1 MSDKTDEVARA
12 IAECQHV
19 DFFNF
24 DPLFKQERFAD
35 LQKFARLW
43 LLIPNIIDASGNID
57 GYDEIHAVLT
67 SLGVDVQQIQHDIW
81 DKKIVLKPIKELDG

>member
-1 MSDKTDEVARA
+1 MSDKTDETARA

-35 LQKFARLW
+35 LQQFARFW
-43 LLIPNIIDASGNID
+43 LLRKEIWYVLEKYNDMSGHGTLD
-57 GYDEIHAVLT
+57 DVTDVL
-67 SLGVDVQQIQHDIW
+67 
-81 DKKIVLKPIKELDG
+81 DKIKKLQ